1 MGKFASLRAFAV
13 LYSRG
18 VDFTGHAMASTSVHA
33 TPKLKLARTAA
44 RGAAFE

>member
-1 MGKFASLRAFAV
+1 MGKFASLRAFVV

-18 VDFTGHAMASTSVHA
+18 VDFAGHALASTSVHA
-33 TPKLKLARTAA
+33 TPKLKLAGIAA